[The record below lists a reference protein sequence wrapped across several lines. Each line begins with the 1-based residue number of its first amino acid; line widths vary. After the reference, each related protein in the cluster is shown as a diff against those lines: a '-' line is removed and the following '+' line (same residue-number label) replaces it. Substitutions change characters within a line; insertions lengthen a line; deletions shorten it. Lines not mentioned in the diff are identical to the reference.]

1 MRRRRHGS
9 KMESEGTDSSEICRQ
24 REWDAA
30 ADKEERPREE
40 MESRPAISPE
50 WEGKEG
56 FFFLSVTIQK

>member
-1 MRRRRHGS
+1 MGAKWNRRAQTQAKFVDKKG
-9 KMESEGTDSSEICRQ
+9 
-24 REWDAA
+24 EWDAA

-40 MESRPAISPE
+40 MESRPATE